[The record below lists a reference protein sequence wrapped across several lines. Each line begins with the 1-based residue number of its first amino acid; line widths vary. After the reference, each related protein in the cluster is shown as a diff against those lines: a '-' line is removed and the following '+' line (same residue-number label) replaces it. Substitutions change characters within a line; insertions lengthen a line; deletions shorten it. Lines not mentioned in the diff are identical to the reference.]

1 MMTVDEYRA
10 AILDAM
16 LQLKDNEGNARI
28 TEADAKDILKGFT
41 DDELN
46 DGILFNTPEEVAELL
61 AEGVLWKDG
70 QPSAC
75 HLPSRA
81 LTVFVSFCYLTVKL
95 IEFLSV
101 YFTLKL
107 I

>member
-28 TEADAKDILKGFT
+28 TEAVAKDILKGFT

-61 AEGVLWKDG
+61 AEGV
-70 QPSAC
+70 
-75 HLPSRA
+75 
-81 LTVFVSFCYLTVKL
+81 
-95 IEFLSV
+95 
-101 YFTLKL
+101 
-107 I
+107 